1 MIGAERELIAALRY
15 CAESKIG
22 GFYRI
27 DHTNQICNGHLLFVY
42 GEHARGT
49 TLNIYVVKNI
59 PNGKIEYS
67 QSIKVYGVVCGQ
79 LGWTEEYGFLVNDDI
94 IKPKIQELFEF
105 AQNEYE
111 MAKKEQ
117 AQWRKCVEKKKLKNA
132 KKRLPKHN

>member
-22 GFYRI
+22 RFY
-27 DHTNQICNGHLLFVY
+27 G
-42 GEHARGT
+42 
-49 TLNIYVVKNI
+49 
-59 PNGKIEYS
+59 
-67 QSIKVYGVVCGQ
+67 
-79 LGWTEEYGFLVNDDI
+79 
-94 IKPKIQELFEF
+94 F

-117 AQWRKCVEKKKLKNA
+117 AQRRKCVEKKKLKNA